1 MKIHNRDVDG
11 IVTLLEEAIKIGDY
25 KMCYDLQAPCL
36 TKSDIATF
44 SNDLD
49 ALAYDYEHSGTEHY
63 SSITLIRPVLEAMLQ
78 LQAKASVFMG
88 QEGGWSIPLDIQQ
101 IERDHHFKLEL
112 NNTNM
117 NFEIKPENLKSME
130 ESFLYTGMK
139 NISRHELI
147 NNMSEGKPEFS
158 LEFQQLYPDG
168 SAAVKA
174 NCKLS
179 DKQNYYPKDYEVTV
193 SQEGKQDY
201 TRVYEFKRPVQVK
214 VKLADGEE
222 KDTLINST
230 VTLKEAYNQ
239 MCGRAINKD
248 YVFVNHSDSSKNRKY
263 NNWEIIDFTK
273 KDDEGNHP
281 TVKINKFSVDQLKK
295 EIKAHP
301 LLENKSEKTFNEL
314 VDSLRRGNIQLVN
327 YIKVDGEIEKLY
339 FKANPDKEMINKY
352 DQNMNPIILSLKR
365 EQEISESQ
373 NLAQDKSK
381 EVNQAENQ
389 NGEDLDQKKNK
400 KQGLKAG

>member
-1 MKIHNRDVDG
+1 MKVNSKEIDA
-11 IVTLLEEAIKIGDY
+11 IVSLLETAAQAGDSY
-25 KMCYDLQAPCL
+25 MCYNPQSPYLSN
-36 TKSDIATF
+36 SDIRTF
-44 SNDLD
+44 NNDFD
-49 ALAYDYEHSGTEHY
+49 ALSYSYEHSSAH
-63 SSITLIRPVLEAMLQ
+63 SLCSIVSIAPVLEAVVRLQ
-78 LQAKASVFMG
+78 EKAAVFIG
-88 QEGGWSIPLDIQQ
+88 QGGGWSIPFEIPQL
-101 IERDHHFKLEL
+101 ERDHHFKLEL
-112 NNTNM
+112 NYTNM

-139 NISRHELI
+139 NISRNELI
-147 NNMSEGKPEFS
+147 NNMSEGNPEFS
-158 LEFQQLYPDG
+158 LEFKQLYPDG

-179 DKQNYYPKDYEVTV
+179 DKQNYYPKDYEITV

-222 KDTLINST
+222 KDTLVNST

-248 YVFVNHSDSSKNRKY
+248 YVFVNHSDASKNRKY

-281 TVKINKFSVDQLKK
+281 TVKINKFSVEQLKK
-295 EIKAHP
+295 ELKAHP
-301 LLENKSEKTFNEL
+301 LLENKSEKSFNEL

-373 NLAQDKSK
+373 NQAQDKSK
-381 EVNQAENQ
+381 VANQAENQ